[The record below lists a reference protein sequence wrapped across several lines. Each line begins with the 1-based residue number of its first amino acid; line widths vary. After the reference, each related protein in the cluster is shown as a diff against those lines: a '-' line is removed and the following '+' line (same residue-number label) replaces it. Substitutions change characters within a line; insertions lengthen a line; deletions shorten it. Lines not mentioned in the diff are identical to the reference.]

1 MSYAF
6 GATPASKHQG
16 SPDTADSQDVHEGQQ
31 HDRIQLQEQDNS
43 SMAGSGSQDITATQR
58 MISATWGS
66 VLTSVLGMM
75 GLSLRDIPSNC
86 W

>member
-6 GATPASKHQG
+6 GATPASKHEG
-16 SPDTADSQDVHEGQQ
+16 FSDKADSQDVHEGQQ
-31 HDRIQLQEQDNS
+31 HDRVQLQKQDNS
-43 SMAGSGSQDITATQR
+43 AMAGSGSQDISATQR

-75 GLSLRDIPSNC
+75 SLSVVQHTF
-86 W
+86 

>member
-1 MSYAF
+1 
-6 GATPASKHQG
+6 
-16 SPDTADSQDVHEGQQ
+16 
-31 HDRIQLQEQDNS
+31 
-43 SMAGSGSQDITATQR
+43 MAGSGSQDITATQR